1 MCIRD
6 SLYINENTYGQ
17 EEVSQLV
24 NKHSNPKL
32 FKEKLKNWK
41 DYSFKE
47 AKYSRT
53 DMKRPYKDECPWK
66 KQLEIQVVSDMTV
79 WPCCWTSHHHYQ
91 YWIGDEKL
99 WNTEKVDLDDEMLSK
114 NIKYIKQWQKLM
126 NPDSSENF
134 LDNKDIKITDDH
146 LLYDVLASKTFKHIN
161 DKMTYG
167 SSKTF
172 TLDICSETCRT
183 YPTQQNN
190 NR

>member
-1 MCIRD
+1 
-6 SLYINENTYGQ
+6 
-17 EEVSQLV
+17 
-24 NKHSNPKL
+24 
-32 FKEKLKNWK
+32 
-41 DYSFKE
+41 
-47 AKYSRT
+47 
-53 DMKRPYKDECPWK
+53 
-66 KQLEIQVVSDMTV
+66 
-79 WPCCWTSHHHYQ
+79 
-91 YWIGDEKL
+91 
-99 WNTEKVDLDDEMLSK
+99 
-114 NIKYIKQWQKLM
+114 M